1 MNARE
6 SKWMM
11 LIEKKNGSITTYHLP
26 IGKEKNERASER
38 TMCVWK
44 NIEIGITEKANFVKP
59 KDGTK

>member
-1 MNARE
+1 MDDVDR
-6 SKWMM
+6 
-11 LIEKKNGSITTYHLP
+11 
-26 IGKEKNERASER
+26 KEKWFHHYVPFTDWQRKERASER